1 MGRGAQKRPKH
12 LVRKLVRI
20 REQAG
25 VTQADM
31 AVLLK
36 KAGAEKTMRP
46 SYVGDFETGRRIP
59 SLFTLLAYARVGKT
73 STDRLIDDT
82 LDLTA

>member
-12 LVRKLVRI
+12 LAKKLVRI

-25 VTQADM
+25 VSQAQM
-31 AVLLK
+31 AALLK
-36 KAGAEKTMRP
+36 KAGAEKTTRP
-46 SYVGDFETGRRIP
+46 SYVGDFETGRRVP
-59 SLFTLLAYARVGKT
+59 SLVTLLAYARLAKV

-82 LDLTA
+82 LDLTG